1 MKQHKIIT
9 NTIPFF
15 LLFIATAFAAMQ
27 IEYFIGNYFTM
38 MAVVCT
44 VLIILC
50 CILNFLAWEK
60 RSTMLAKLGLLLYIF
75 YLISIPVILYNPLG
89 CWMPNEKAM
98 MQPLKLTY
106 LYPLPV
112 VIILAA
118 VVLFRE
124 IRTLRV
130 LAMK

>member
-1 MKQHKIIT
+1 
-9 NTIPFF
+9 
-15 LLFIATAFAAMQ
+15 
-27 IEYFIGNYFTM
+27 
-38 MAVVCT
+38 
-44 VLIILC
+44 
-50 CILNFLAWEK
+50 
-60 RSTMLAKLGLLLYIF
+60 
-75 YLISIPVILYNPLG
+75 
-89 CWMPNEKAM
+89 MPNEKAM

>member
-1 MKQHKIIT
+1 MNQHKTIT
-9 NTIPFF
+9 NAIPFF

-60 RSTMLAKLGLLLYIF
+60 RSILLAKLGLLLYMF
-75 YLISIPVILYNPLG
+75 YLISIPSILYNPWG
-89 CWMPNEKAM
+89 GWIPNEKAM
-98 MQPLKLTY
+98 MQPLTLTY

-118 VVLFRE
+118 VVFFHE
-124 IRTLRV
+124 IHTLRA
-130 LAMK
+130 LK

>member
-50 CILNFLAWEK
+50 CILNFWPGKSEVQCLRNWGF
-60 RSTMLAKLGLLLYIF
+60 SFTFLFNINPGYPVQSIGMLDA
-75 YLISIPVILYNPLG
+75 
-89 CWMPNEKAM
+89 
-98 MQPLKLTY
+98 Q
-106 LYPLPV
+106 
-112 VIILAA
+112 
-118 VVLFRE
+118 
-124 IRTLRV
+124 
-130 LAMK
+130 